1 MQSKLDRPDGTKV
14 SQAKNRILGALLVI
28 ETLGMDA
35 AYRMMAEERQREREA
50 LEWAEVTVGDATDA
64 VLEVAGQ
71 PERKFIP
78 LA

>member
-1 MQSKLDRPDGTKV
+1 MAD
-14 SQAKNRILGALLVI
+14 NRILGALLGI

-50 LEWAEVTVGDATDA
+50 LEWAETTVGDVTDA

-71 PERKFIP
+71 PECEFTP

>member
-1 MQSKLDRPDGTKV
+1 MAD
-14 SQAKNRILGALLVI
+14 NRILGALLGI

-50 LEWAEVTVGDATDA
+50 LEWAETTVGDVTDA

-71 PERKFIP
+71 PEYEFTP

>member
-1 MQSKLDRPDGTKV
+1 MQSKLDRPDGTQN
-14 SQAKNRILGALLVI
+14 SQAESRNLGALLVK
-28 ETLGMDA
+28 ETLGMNA

-50 LEWAEVTVGDATDA
+50 LEWAEATVGDVSDA

-71 PERKFIP
+71 PEREFTP